1 MLRPLRPAPTP
12 LNWHRSVRT
21 SGEIERI
28 LRDGNSNPHDPRS
41 VAAMGAA
48 AASGGEWQSFSIL
61 PVPLPV
67 GPRTKLTK
75 QAKKVG
81 ITPEQFLRRIIVC
94 VLDDDLYETVDDRFD
109 ASNKKG

>member
-1 MLRPLRPAPTP
+1 MATAAFAPQEK
-12 LNWHRSVRT
+12 S
-21 SGEIERI
+21 SG
-28 LRDGNSNPHDPRS
+28 SCATDPSDPQS

-48 AASGGEWQSFSIL
+48 ASGSEWQRFSIL

-81 ITPEQFLRRIIVC
+81 ITREQFLRRIIVC
-94 VLDDDLYETVDDRFD
+94 VPDDDLYQTVDDRFD

>member
-1 MLRPLRPAPTP
+1 M
-12 LNWHRSVRT
+12 
-21 SGEIERI
+21 
-28 LRDGNSNPHDPRS
+28 
-41 VAAMGAA
+41 
-48 AASGGEWQSFSIL
+48 
-61 PVPLPV
+61 
-67 GPRTKLTK
+67 TK